1 MSLKLKLYQLCNSF
15 IENRHNTIERSIDT
29 IETSLLSE
37 TKSSAGDKHETGRA
51 MAQLERE
58 KLGQQLVE
66 INKIKQTLNRVKTIK
81 TTNIVTIGSLVYT
94 NQFNY
99 YIAISA
105 GEFIVNNNSF
115 YAVSPNTPIGKLLIG
130 KTIGDIILFK
140 NKRINIIDV
149 V

>member
-1 MSLKLKLYQLCNSF
+1 
-15 IENRHNTIERSIDT
+15 
-29 IETSLLSE
+29 LLSE